1 MSKQI
6 LIRPIVSEKA
16 DMLTEKHGKYSFVV
30 NKKAN
35 KVEIKNAVEEQ
46 YQVTVDSVNTVIM
59 PSKTKVRTTRAGMV
73 RGRKSTYKKA
83 IVTLADGEEMNLY
96 GEV

>member
-16 DMLTEKHGKYSFVV
+16 DRLTEKFGQYSFVV
-30 NKKAN
+30 NQKAN
-35 KVEIKNAVEEQ
+35 KVEIKKAIEEQ

-73 RGRKSTYKKA
+73 KGRKSTYKKA
-83 IVTLADGEEMNLY
+83 IVKLADGEEMNLY